1 MTANT
6 DSAQVTES
14 RMAALRVAQEVAR
27 GLRLDVSFS
36 RVAARLASR
45 DRAFVHELVYGV
57 SRLRGRLDHLLAR
70 RVDRGLE
77 RLDPGVHEILR
88 LGAYQ
93 VLYMKGVPRYAA
105 VSQAVAQARGLAG
118 ARAAGL
124 VNAVLRGV
132 ADDGDSLELFPD
144 PEVDVAG
151 FLSTWGSH
159 PAWLVERWLERW
171 TPEEVHALVDAD
183 NSRPGLFLLPLEA
196 KPEEAVEVLEAAGL
210 GAEAVGQG
218 TACVRLAAG
227 VDPATAVEILP
238 SVIQDPGASLVVGY
252 ADPDPGM
259 EVADLCAAPGGKALA
274 LSCRASYTV
283 AADRSEVRMRIVRD
297 NVARTGRKLG
307 LVVADA
313 RRPPLRGMSMVV
325 VDVPCTGTG
334 TLRRHPDGRWRIG
347 PASIREMARL
357 QRDILDS
364 CAGLVP
370 PGGLLVYS
378 TCSLEPEENEEQVD
392 AFLRRHAEFHMQAT
406 ETVPEEYLDDQGRL
420 RVLPQRSG
428 FDGAFAARLR
438 RVG

>member
-1 MTANT
+1 
-6 DSAQVTES
+6 
-14 RMAALRVAQEVAR
+14 MALEVAR
-27 GLRLDVSFS
+27 GLRLDVSFG
-36 RVAARLASR
+36 RIAARLPPR
-45 DRAFVHELVYGV
+45 DRAFVHEMVYGT

-70 RVDRGLE
+70 RVNRGLE

-105 VSQAVAQARGLAG
+105 VSQAVAQARGLVGAG
-118 ARAAGL
+118 AAGL

-132 ADDGDSLELFPD
+132 ADDGDAPALFPD
-144 PEVDVAG
+144 PEVDPTG

-159 PAWLVERWLERW
+159 PRWLVERWLERW

-183 NSRPGLFLLPLEA
+183 NSRPGVFLLPLEA
-196 KPEEAVEVLEAAGL
+196 TPEEAVEALEAAGV
-210 GAEAVGQG
+210 GAEPVGRG

-227 VDPATAVEILP
+227 VDPATAVGVLP
-238 SVIQDPGASLVVGY
+238 SVIQDPGASLVARY

-274 LSCRASYTV
+274 LSCRASYTL

-297 NVARTGRKLG
+297 NAARTGRRLG

-313 RRPPLRGMSMVV
+313 RRPPLREMSMVI

-347 PASIREMARL
+347 PASIREMAPL
-357 QRDILDS
+357 QQDILDS
-364 CAGLVP
+364 CASLVP
-370 PGGLLVYS
+370 VGGLLVYS

-392 AFLRRHAEFHMQAT
+392 GFLRRHADFRIRT
-406 ETVPEEYLDDQGRL
+406 TDTVPGEYLDDDDRL
-420 RVLPQRSG
+420 LVLPQKSG

-438 RVG
+438 RAG